1 MKSNPI
7 APQEKIRS
15 ERLTVPGGKK
25 PLLRLYVDSPEPTT
39 LLPFLIKALPDKSR
53 TTVKQLLHD
62 RFISIG
68 LEPTTQF
75 DAPLKQGDEVN
86 IHPAPL
92 PKTFTHKS
100 IEILYQDEYLI
111 VIHKDAGLPTVA
123 SGEEKDK
130 TALLLLAEH
139 QKSFNPRAK
148 VYHINRLDKD
158 SAGFVVFAKSRDL
171 QCELSDHW
179 GRYVRGQHFAAVLEG
194 VPQAGNGILLP
205 PASEVDAKKDRA
217 AKKGKPAVSKKPS
230 SDDDRVAGRAEWHTL
245 MTGASRVLV
254 SVALLTGRNN
264 RLRRQFAQLRLPIVG
279 DWRNGSQ
286 EKELGRVAL
295 EGTHLS
301 FVHPVTGKLLEFR
314 QPIPSLFRKL
324 VKGTKIPSKSPK
336 KLVRK

>member
-7 APQEKIRS
+7 APEGKIRS

-25 PLLRLYVDSPEPTT
+25 PLLRLYVDSAEPTT

-53 TTVKQLLHD
+53 TTIKQLLHD

-68 LEPTTQF
+68 LEATTQF
-75 DAPLKQGDEVN
+75 DAPLKAGDEVN

-92 PKTFTHKS
+92 PKKFTHKG

-130 TALLLLAEH
+130 TALRLLSDH

-179 GRYVRGQHFAAVLEG
+179 SRYVRGQHFAAVLEG
-194 VPQAGNGILLP
+194 HPQTDNGILLP
-205 PASEVDAKKDRA
+205 PPSELDPKKDRG
-217 AKKGKPAVSKKPS
+217 AKKGKTTGAKPS
-230 SDDDRVAGRAEWHTL
+230 SDDERTAGRAEWHTL
-245 MTGASRVLV
+245 VSGPSRVLV

-264 RLRRQFAQLRLPIVG
+264 RLRRQFAQLRLPIAG
-279 DWRNGSQ
+279 DWRNGST

-314 QPIPSLFRKL
+314 QPIPPLFRKL
-324 VKGTKIPSKSPK
+324 VKGAQVATKNPK
-336 KLVRK
+336 KIVRK